1 MRASTSAAVLLRVV
15 TGIAVG
21 SHGLRKILGGAHT
34 MIGEAVAKMGF
45 PAPEVMAWLIAVGET
60 TGFLLALGLLTRFAG
75 LVVAVTMAGVAFFAN
90 GHLWSSLGKGAAV
103 PFEYSVLLA
112 VLGLYFAITGPFGA
126 SVDGVLNRRTGKS
139 A

>member
-21 SHGLRKILGGAHT
+21 SHGVRKILGGAHT
-34 MIGEAVAKMGF
+34 MIGSAIAEMGF
-45 PAPEVMAWLIAVGET
+45 PAPELMAWLIAFGET
-60 TGFLLALGLLTRFAG
+60 TGFLLALGLATRFAG
-75 LVVAVTMAGVAFFAN
+75 AVVAVTMAGVAIFAN
-90 GHLWSSLGKGAAV
+90 GHLWSSLGMGSAV

-112 VLGLYFAITGPFGA
+112 VLGLYFAIAGPFGA
-126 SVDGVLNRRTGKS
+126 SVDGALRKRP